1 MSSDIITGDVCRPSH
16 SILLDNFFRRMFQK
30 PRKIVGEYIQN
41 GDTVIDL
48 GCGPGFFSID
58 MAEMAGSRGKL
69 YAVDLQNEMLDK
81 VKKKAEDKG
90 LTHRICFHKC
100 PQDSIGL
107 GEHVKAD
114 FILAYYM
121 MHEVP
126 DSRQFLNEIRGLL
139 KKDGR
144 LLIVEPTFHVTKKKF
159 IKMLKEVEDIGFSI
173 VDTPLKKGG
182 RSLLLS
188 AA

>member
-1 MSSDIITGDVCRPSH
+1 MSSNIITGDVCRPSH

-81 VKKKAEDKG
+81 VKKKAEAKG
-90 LTHRICFHKC
+90 LTHRICFHNHRI
-100 PQDSIGL
+100 P
-107 GEHVKAD
+107 
-114 FILAYYM
+114 LALM
-121 MHEVP
+121 
-126 DSRQFLNEIRGLL
+126 N
-139 KKDGR
+139 
-144 LLIVEPTFHVTKKKF
+144 
-159 IKMLKEVEDIGFSI
+159 MLKRI
-173 VDTPLKKGG
+173 
-182 RSLLLS
+182 LS
-188 AA
+188 WRIIWCMKSRTAGNY